1 MNFLKWINSFF
12 KEVSYQENIE
22 AYVLSKHP
30 KSAAEIE
37 LWIRHYNHHSAGR
50 NFI

>member
-1 MNFLKWINSFF
+1 MNFLKWIKSLF
-12 KEVSYQENIE
+12 KDTSYQDNVESYI
-22 AYVLSKHP
+22 LSKQP

-37 LWIRHYNHHSAGR
+37 FWIRHYDYQTSRR

>member
-1 MNFLKWINSFF
+1 MNFLKWIKSLF
-12 KEVSYQENIE
+12 KDTSYQDNVESYI
-22 AYVLSKHP
+22 LSKQP

-37 LWIRHYNHHSAGR
+37 LWIRHYNHHSVGR

>member
-1 MNFLKWINSFF
+1 MKFLKWIKSLF
-12 KEVSYQENIE
+12 KEASYQDNIE
-22 AYVLSKHP
+22 AYILSKHP

-37 LWIRHYNHHSAGR
+37 LWIRHYNHNSAGR

>member
-1 MNFLKWINSFF
+1 MNFLKWINSLF